1 MSRQNW
7 CTRKRRKRT
16 CKEKRKKAKDVKPQ
30 EDYTKERK
38 HIHGFKKKRRKEQKE
53 SFSGALISNFK
64 KANASFGGHQV
75 VFLKRK

>member
-16 CKEKRKKAKDVKPQ
+16 CKEKRKNGKDVKPQ

-38 HIHGFKKKRRKEQKE
+38 HIHGFKKKKEK
-53 SFSGALISNFK
+53 NKK
-64 KANASFGGHQV
+64 KAFQV
-75 VFLKRK
+75 H

>member
-1 MSRQNW
+1 MLNP
-7 CTRKRRKRT
+7 KRITQKRENT
-16 CKEKRKKAKDVKPQ
+16 
-30 EDYTKERK
+30 YTDL
-38 HIHGFKKKRRKEQKE
+38 KKKRKEQKE